1 MPASTFKTD
10 FLYNLSHSM
19 PSFIFCGC
27 KDFVTNEVHVK
38 RIFPA
43 FNIMFVRYGCI
54 HIMEDNRLYILKKGD
69 WFIQTPNLLHYGV
82 HPQPDPASFYFIHF
96 MPMEDW
102 NIKNLGITTAPSME
116 ILDTGS
122 GMFPPYFKLQLPM
135 QYSCSDTTME
145 LAEELVTRYR
155 QNTLLENQS
164 LFQKMLQLMIQKSG
178 RQSSEIT
185 IGDDIAAYMYL
196 HFLDQDFNLDLLCS
210 KFGFT
215 RQYVT
220 KLLKKKTG
228 KTFLEYSR
236 YLKIDYAKKQ
246 LSAGNIQITALAEKL
261 GYSDTAAFSHMFKKE
276 LGESPNSYC
285 KRVFQTYVP

>member
-1 MPASTFKTD
+1 MPVSTYKTAY
-10 FLYNLSHSM
+10 LSNLSHSM
-19 PSFIFCGC
+19 PSFIFCGR
-27 KDFVTNEVHVK
+27 KDFVPNEVHVK

-54 HIMEDNRLYILKKGD
+54 HIMEDNQLYILKKGD

-82 HPQPDPASFYFIHF
+82 HPQPDPASFNFIHC
-96 MPMEDW
+96 MPLEEW
-102 NIKNLGITTAPSME
+102 NISDRGVPTAPSME

-122 GMFPPYFKLQLPM
+122 GMFPPYFKLQMPL
-135 QYSCSDTTME
+135 QSSCSESTME
-145 LAEELVTRYR
+145 LAEQFVTRYHH
-155 QNTLLENQS
+155 NTLLENQS
-164 LFQKMLQLMIQKSG
+164 SFQQLLHSMIQKS
-178 RQSSEIT
+178 RRFTSEQN

-196 HFLDQDFNLDLLCS
+196 HFLDRNFNLDLLCS

-228 KTFLEYSR
+228 KSFLEYIR

-246 LSAGNIQITALAEKL
+246 LSAGNVQITALAEKL

-285 KRVFQTYVP
+285 KRVFQA

>member
-1 MPASTFKTD
+1 MPVSTYKTAY
-10 FLYNLSHSM
+10 LSNLSHSM
-19 PSFIFCGC
+19 PSFIFCGR
-27 KDFVTNEVHVK
+27 KDFVPNEVHVK

-54 HIMEDNRLYILKKGD
+54 HIMENNQLYILKKGD

-82 HPQPDPASFYFIHF
+82 HPQPDPASFYFIHC
-96 MPMEDW
+96 MPLEEW
-102 NIKNLGITTAPSME
+102 NISDRGVPTAPSLE

-122 GMFPPYFKLQLPM
+122 GMFPPYFKLQMPL
-135 QYSCSDTTME
+135 QSSCSESTME
-145 LAEELVTRYR
+145 LAEQFVTRYHH
-155 QNTLLENQS
+155 NTLLENQS
-164 LFQKMLQLMIQKSG
+164 SFQQLLHSMIQKS
-178 RQSSEIT
+178 RRFTSEHN

-196 HFLDQDFNLDLLCS
+196 HFLDRNFNLDLLCS

-228 KTFLEYSR
+228 KSFLEYIR

-246 LSAGNIQITALAEKL
+246 LSAGNVQITALAEKL

-285 KRVFQTYVP
+285 KRVFQA

>member
-1 MPASTFKTD
+1 MPVSTYKTAY
-10 FLYNLSHSM
+10 LSNLSHSM
-19 PSFIFCGC
+19 PSFIFCGR
-27 KDFVTNEVHVK
+27 KDFVPNEVHVK

-54 HIMEDNRLYILKKGD
+54 HIMENNKLYILKKGD

-82 HPQPDPASFYFIHF
+82 HPQPDPASFYFIHC
-96 MPMEDW
+96 MPLEEW
-102 NIKNLGITTAPSME
+102 NIRDRGVPTAPSME

-122 GMFPPYFKLQLPM
+122 GMFPPYFKLQMPL
-135 QYSCSDTTME
+135 QSSCSESTME
-145 LAEELVTRYR
+145 LAEQFVTRYHH
-155 QNTLLENQS
+155 NTLLENQS
-164 LFQKMLQLMIQKSG
+164 SFQQLLHSMIQKS
-178 RQSSEIT
+178 RRFTSEQN

-196 HFLDQDFNLDLLCS
+196 HFLDRNFNLDLLCS

-228 KTFLEYSR
+228 KSFLEYIR

-246 LSAGNIQITALAEKL
+246 LSAGNVQITALAEKL

-285 KRVFQTYVP
+285 KRVFQA

>member
-1 MPASTFKTD
+1 MPAPTFKTSY
-10 FLYNLSHSM
+10 LSNLSHSM
-19 PSFIFCGC
+19 PCFIYCGQ
-27 KDFVTNEVHVK
+27 KDFVPNEVHVK

-43 FNIMFVRYGCI
+43 FNIMFVRNGCI
-54 HIMEDNRLYILKKGD
+54 HIMEDNQLYILKKGD

-82 HPQPDPASFYFIHF
+82 HPQSVPASFYFIHF
-96 MPMEDW
+96 MPMEEW
-102 NIKNLGITTAPSME
+102 SINNRGIAIAPSME

-135 QYSCSDTTME
+135 HASCSDT
-145 LAEELVTRYR
+145 LLELVRNLVTQYR
-155 QNTLLENQS
+155 QNTLLENQG
-164 LFQKMLQLMIQKSG
+164 LFQNILQHMTQKSRG
-178 RQSSEIT
+178 LSLNST
-185 IGDDIAAYMYL
+185 TGDDIAAYMYL
-196 HFLDQDFNLDLLCS
+196 HFLDEDFNLDQLCN

-228 KTFLEYSR
+228 KTFLEYIR

-246 LSAGNIQITALAEKL
+246 LSAGNVQITALAEKL
-261 GYSDTAAFSHMFKKE
+261 GYNDIAAFSHMFKKE

-285 KRVFQTYVP
+285 IRIFHT

>member
-1 MPASTFKTD
+1 MPVSTYKTAY
-10 FLYNLSHSM
+10 LSNLSHSM
-19 PSFIFCGC
+19 PSFIFCGR
-27 KDFVTNEVHVK
+27 KDFVPNEVHVK

-54 HIMEDNRLYILKKGD
+54 HIMENNQLYILKKGD

-82 HPQPDPASFYFIHF
+82 HPQPDPASFYFIHC
-96 MPMEDW
+96 MPLEEW
-102 NIKNLGITTAPSME
+102 NISDRGVPTAPSME

-122 GMFPPYFKLQLPM
+122 GMFPPYFKLQMPL
-135 QYSCSDTTME
+135 QSSCSESTME
-145 LAEELVTRYR
+145 LAEQFVTRYHH
-155 QNTLLENQS
+155 NTLLENQS
-164 LFQKMLQLMIQKSG
+164 SFQQLLHSMIQKS
-178 RQSSEIT
+178 RRFTSEQN

-196 HFLDQDFNLDLLCS
+196 HFLDRNFNLDLLCS

-228 KTFLEYSR
+228 KSFLEYIR

-246 LSAGNIQITALAEKL
+246 LSAGNVQITALAEKL

-285 KRVFQTYVP
+285 KRVFQA

>member
-1 MPASTFKTD
+1 MPVSTYKTAY
-10 FLYNLSHSM
+10 LSNLSHSM
-19 PSFIFCGC
+19 PSFIFCGR
-27 KDFVTNEVHVK
+27 KDFVPNEVHVK

-54 HIMEDNRLYILKKGD
+54 HIMEDNQLYILKKGD

-82 HPQPDPASFYFIHF
+82 HPQPDPASFYFIHC
-96 MPMEDW
+96 MPLEEW
-102 NIKNLGITTAPSME
+102 NISDRGVPTAPSME

-122 GMFPPYFKLQLPM
+122 GMFPPYFKLQMPL
-135 QYSCSDTTME
+135 QSSCSESTME
-145 LAEELVTRYR
+145 LAEQFVTRYHH
-155 QNTLLENQS
+155 NTLLENQS
-164 LFQKMLQLMIQKSG
+164 SFQQLLHSMIQKS
-178 RQSSEIT
+178 RRFTSEQN

-196 HFLDQDFNLDLLCS
+196 HFLDRNFNLDLLCS

-228 KTFLEYSR
+228 KSFLEYIR

-246 LSAGNIQITALAEKL
+246 LSAGNVQITALAEKL

-285 KRVFQTYVP
+285 KRVFQA

>member
-1 MPASTFKTD
+1 MPLSTFKTE
-10 FLYNLSHSM
+10 FLTNLSHSM
-19 PSFIFCGC
+19 PSFIFCGR
-27 KDFVTNEVHVK
+27 KDFVPNEVHVK

-43 FNIMFVRYGCI
+43 FNIMFVRSGCI
-54 HIMEDNRLYILKKGD
+54 HIMEDNQLYILNKGD
-69 WFIQTPNLLHYGV
+69 WFIQTPNVLHYGV
-82 HPQPDPASFYFIHF
+82 PPQPDPASFYFIHF
-96 MPMEDW
+96 MPTEEW
-102 NIKNLGITTAPSME
+102 NIINRGGATVPSME

-135 QYSCSDTTME
+135 QSSYSDNTIE
-145 LAEELVTRYR
+145 LAEELVTGYPK
-155 QNTLLENQS
+155 NTLLENQS
-164 LFQKMLQLMIQKSG
+164 LFQKLLQHMIQKSG
-178 RQSSEIT
+178 RLSSEIT

-196 HFLDQDFNLDLLCS
+196 HFLDRDFNLDLLCGE
-210 KFGFT
+210 FGFT
-215 RQYVT
+215 RQYIT

-228 KTFLEYSR
+228 KTFLEYCR

-285 KRVFQTYVP
+285 KRVFQNYIP